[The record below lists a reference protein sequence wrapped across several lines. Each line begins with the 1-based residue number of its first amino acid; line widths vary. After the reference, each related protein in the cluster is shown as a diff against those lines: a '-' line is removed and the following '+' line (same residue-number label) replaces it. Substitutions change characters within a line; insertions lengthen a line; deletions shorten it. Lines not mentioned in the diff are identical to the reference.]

1 MTPAEHSG
9 LKVVAQRG
17 GIADTLGIV
26 TVGHTDVQI
35 HIQCL
40 LCSAAQGLQIA
51 VGAGLKGHLA
61 ADEASHP
68 QAAACAQG
76 LVTVHI
82 AVMVAVVG
90 NHSAVKAPLVTQDA
104 GQQHLAAASPN
115 SADTVVAAHQA
126 DSVIVLDQHLEGTQI
141 DLTQSLLGHPRVDR
155 ITVDAA
161 FTVIADKVLDVGVDT
176 SVIGALHG
184 VAADDAGQQA
194 VLGIILVV
202 TAVEGAAVHIGGRR
216 IPAGIAV
223 LQSLRADGA
232 ALLLGQFAVPRL
244 GQRAGAREAGASA
257 HTGEAANL
265 GGAVSVLALD
275 LADALELGQTAVGVD
290 VHIFHLIHGQ
300 LIEQRI
306 PLRVIEVSAQLEAE
320 VGGLAVVLYLQTVL
334 CAGGD
339 GLVGLIDVAVR
350 HIGGVKVQ
358 CLDVVGHSAA
368 GGVGLGE
375 GARKVSA
382 GHVGDVLGRVAAV
395 QADAV
400 NGIAAGELVGNRV
413 AGDGVLGILDV
424 GRQVA
429 GNGCGGVIVHIV
441 GIVAHGKDVIA
452 CVQLIAGKTIVVG
465 VIGVIAGHIGD
476 GNGQGNLLAL
486 AGLQLLR
493 LGERAQLHAGLF
505 NLACNIG
512 CGVVELHNILARA
525 VAGVGNGD
533 LHRHIAVLRQGGAVG
548 GGVGHLPVKA
558 GVAQAVA
565 EGILHNGVIAGAVLV
580 GNTVPVALCVSG
592 LVPFVADVNA
602 LGVIYIGNL
611 LIGIVGIEV
620 AADGAV
626 RRVQTLGIGVSAHAL
641 HTGVGI
647 TGGCGQ
653 IIRPGVSGA
662 TAGFFV
668 APQHGGDGGCAL
680 GAGQTGNQAGIH
692 AGDGLNLAQLHN
704 VGGVDEHYH
713 MGVVGTDVGQQI
725 FFLGGQLQH
734 RAGVVHH
741 NVAAFFS
748 ALVLLLGGVVALAC
762 QTANHD
768 DGRIGEVLGVVEH
781 RLGVVGGVADVRLI
795 QAAGLLGTAPQ
806 RFGVFTP
813 GLEVLVHIGQLG
825 VVLNAV
831 SGQGGQ
837 QIGVDGVHAAGAGA
851 AAQPGGGGPAEHVD
865 LFGVGAQGQRVVVIL
880 HQNRALGLHIG
891 GECLGLYF
899 GVCNFCVR
907 IVTAWRAEKAV
918 NHGCQCGQEIGAYQ
932 NCDQQ
937 NHRQHQPNPM
947 QYGMRLANLRLLCHL
962 LLSPLTC
969 FFLS

>member
-1 MTPAEHSG
+1 M
-9 LKVVAQRG
+9 
-17 GIADTLGIV
+17 
-26 TVGHTDVQI
+26 QI

-104 GQQHLAAASPN
+104 GQQRLAAASPN

-126 DSVIVLDQHLEGTQI
+126 DSVIVLDEHLEGTQI

-176 SVIGALHG
+176 SVIGAMHG

-244 GQRAGAREAGASA
+244 GQRARAREAGSSA

-265 GGAVSVLALD
+265 GGAVSVLALG

-320 VGGLAVVLYLQTVL
+320 VGGLAVVLNLQTVL

-339 GLVGLIDVAVR
+339 GLVGLIDVAVC
-350 HIGGVKVQ
+350 HVSGVKVQ

-382 GHVGDVLGRVAAV
+382 GHVGDVLVGVAAV

-400 NGIAAGELVGNRV
+400 NGIAAGELV
-413 AGDGVLGILDV
+413 ADL
-424 GRQVA
+424 VA
-429 GNGCGGVIVHIV
+429 GNTVGGILHIGGQRAGQGCLFGIVHGV
-441 GIVAHGKDVIA
+441 GIVAHSKDIVTG
-452 CVQLIAGKTIVVG
+452 VQLIAGKAVVVG
-465 VIGVIAGHIGD
+465 IVGIVTGHLLH

-512 CGVVELHNILARA
+512 CGVVELHNILAGA
-525 VAGVGNGD
+525 VAGVGDGD
-533 LHRHIAVLRQGGAVG
+533 LHGHIAVLRQGGAVG

-580 GNTVPVALCVSG
+580 GNAVPVALGVSG

-602 LGVIYIGNL
+602 LGVIYIGDL

-626 RRVQTLGIGVSAHAL
+626 RRVQTLGIGVSANAL

-668 APQHGGDGGCAL
+668 APQHGRDGGCAL

-781 RLGVVGGVADVRLI
+781 RLGVVGGVADVRLV
-795 QAAGLLGTAPQ
+795 QAAGLLGTALQ

-825 VVLNAV
+825 VVLNAI

-851 AAQPGGGGPAEHVD
+851 AAQPCGGCPAEHVD
-865 LFGVGAQGQRVVVIL
+865 LFVVGGQRQGVFVVL

-918 NHGCQCGQEIGAYQ
+918 NHGCQCGQNIGADQ
-932 NCDQQ
+932 NRGQQ
-937 NHRQHQPNPM
+937 NHGQHQPNPV

-962 LLSPLTC
+962 LLFPLITLTSRYHA
-969 FFLS
+969 FVLILL